1 MNERDEIDGEMVEMI
16 EDLEAI
22 SIELWARTNTEV
34 LCSLFGGI
42 LHGIVCSDD
51 SIPEET
57 KAAYTA
63 VTIGKYLTPSAIDHF
78 DTDNLPE
85 RIGALTETVAPE
97 RLH

>member
-1 MNERDEIDGEMVEMI
+1 MNEHDEIDGEMVEMI

-22 SIELWARTNTEV
+22 SIELWARTNVEV

-42 LHGIVCSDD
+42 LHGIICSDD
-51 SIPEET
+51 TIPEET
-57 KAAYTA
+57 KAAHIV
-63 VTIGKYLTPSAIDHF
+63 VTIGKHLTSSAIDHF

-85 RIGALTETVAPE
+85 RIGALMETVAPE